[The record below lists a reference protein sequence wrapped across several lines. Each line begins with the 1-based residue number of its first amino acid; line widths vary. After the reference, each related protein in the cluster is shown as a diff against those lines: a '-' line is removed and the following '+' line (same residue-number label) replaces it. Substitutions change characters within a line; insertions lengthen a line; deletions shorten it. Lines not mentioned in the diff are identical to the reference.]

1 VDILIRGGDAE
12 TAAQETR
19 AALREIF
26 EVDTTQTVAGGERVS
41 GARSL
46 DLALF
51 ILSIPPAVDASANLI
66 ARARLGERLR
76 RLIAKIEHT
85 RKKTGAKLLID
96 PGDGKPLPLEEAK
109 RETILAAL
117 EAFERHQ
124 KKG

>member
-12 TAAQETR
+12 TAARETR

-26 EVDTTQTVAGGERVS
+26 EVDVTQTITGGERIQD
-41 GARSL
+41 ARSL

-51 ILSIPPAVDASANLI
+51 ILSVPPALDSSLNLI

-76 RLIAKIEHT
+76 RLIAKIQHT
-85 RKKTGAKLLID
+85 SKTTGAKLLID
-96 PGDGKPLPLEEAK
+96 PGDGKPIPLEEAK

-117 EAFERHQ
+117 EAFEQRR
-124 KKG
+124 KA